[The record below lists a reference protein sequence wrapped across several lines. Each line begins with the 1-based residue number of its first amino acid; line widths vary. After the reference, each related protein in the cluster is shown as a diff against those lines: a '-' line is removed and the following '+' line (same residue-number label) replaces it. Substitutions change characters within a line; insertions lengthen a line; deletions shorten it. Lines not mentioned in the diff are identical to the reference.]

1 MGDKP
6 DEPEFTIPEDLSFG
20 QNLQG
25 DQDLQSDQDM
35 QIDGD
40 ASDMD
45 ITNIEMAELLV
56 AAQEENAQL
65 KDRLL
70 RTVADME
77 NLRKRTQREVR
88 DARAYA
94 IADFARDMLNATD
107 NLSRALG
114 VIPEDFRA
122 NADAQTKS
130 LIEGIEMT
138 DREMG
143 RLMQKNGVKPIMAE
157 GEKFNPHKH
166 QAVFEV
172 PNPDIPAGIVVQVVQ
187 MGFEIGERVLRPAMV
202 GVSKGGPKTAPQ
214 ASENQPDIQPEPD
227 HGAHQDRNDFSDH
240 VDKEA

>member
-6 DEPEFTIPEDLSFG
+6 DGPEFNIPEDISFG
-20 QNLQG
+20 ES
-25 DQDLQSDQDM
+25 LQSDVDEGD
-35 QIDGD
+35 IDT
-40 ASDMD
+40 S
-45 ITNIEMAELLV
+45 NIEMAELLV

-107 NLSRALG
+107 NLSRALS

-122 NADAQTKS
+122 SADAQTKS

-138 DREMG
+138 DREMQ
-143 RLMQKNGVKPIMAE
+143 RLMQKNGVKPILAE

-166 QAVFEV
+166 QAMFEV
-172 PNPDIPAGIVVQVVQ
+172 PNPDVPAGIVVQVVQ
-187 MGFEIGERVLRPAMV
+187 MGFEIGDRVLRPAMV

-214 ASENQPDIQPEPD
+214 TSENQPDIQPDPEQS
-227 HGAHQDRNDFSDH
+227 AHMDENDFSGH

>member
-1 MGDKP
+1 M
-6 DEPEFTIPEDLSFG
+6 
-20 QNLQG
+20 
-25 DQDLQSDQDM
+25 QS
-35 QIDGD
+35 DGD

-45 ITNIEMAELLV
+45 ITNIDTSNVDTNNVEMAELLV
-56 AAQEENAQL
+56 ASQEENAQL

-107 NLSRALG
+107 NLSRALA
-114 VIPEDFRA
+114 VIPEDFRT

-143 RLMQKNGVKPIMAE
+143 RLMQKNGVKPILAE

-187 MGFEIGERVLRPAMV
+187 MGFEIGDRVLRPAMV
-202 GVSKGGPKTAPQ
+202 GVSKGGPKIAAQTN
-214 ASENQPDIQPEPD
+214 ENQPDIQPDPE
-227 HGAHQDRNDFSDH
+227 HSAHRDENDFPGQ